1 MTANTKIEW
10 ADHTFNPWIGC
21 TRVSPGCDN
30 CYAAAQ
36 DKFRHWTPEGWGGP
50 RRRTSPSNWK
60 QPHRWEAQHAQF
72 YAQHGRRQRVF
83 CASLADVFDNQVPDE
98 WFHDLMV
105 VIQQT
110 PNLDWLLLTKRPQ
123 NIVRRVNECGAVA
136 GNGTRYL
143 PINAQLGTSA
153 EDQKRADLNIPALC
167 KAKETLGVRVAFVSF
182 EPLLGP
188 VDLTQIDDGT
198 AHRDVPREEWGS
210 ADDEE
215 SPPGLWW
222 NVLTGD
228 RTIMHGGATGDWSR
242 TDSKLDW
249 VIVGGESGHQ
259 ARPMSIQW
267 ARILRDQCSAAGV
280 PFLFKQ
286 WGEWAPAWPRPAG
299 TPGHFAYGDWR
310 NGAWGGRAF
319 AETDQYPRAFT
330 SFGARAIVERV
341 GKKAAG
347 RLLDG
352 REWNEVPSC

>member
-30 CYAAAQ
+30 CYAATQ

-50 RRRTSPSNWK
+50 RRRTSPSNWH

-105 VIQQT
+105 VIQHT

-123 NIVRRVNECGAVA
+123 NIVSKVRGCGAVA

-143 PINAQLGTSA
+143 PVNAQLGTTA
-153 EDQKRADLNIPALC
+153 EDQKRADLNIPTLL
-167 KAKETLGVRVAFVSF
+167 KAKQTLGARVAFVSI
-182 EPLLGP
+182 EPMLGP
-188 VDLTQIDDGT
+188 VDLISVW
-198 AHRDVPREEWGS
+198 VPNSILRNMVP
-210 ADDEE
+210 A
-215 SPPGLWW
+215 
-222 NVLTGD
+222 
-228 RTIMHGGATGDWSR
+228 I
-242 TDSKLDW
+242 SKLDW
-249 VIVGGESGHQ
+249 VIVGGESGHG
-259 ARPMSIQW
+259 ARPMHPDW
-267 ARILRDQCSAAGV
+267 VCNLRDQCQDAGV

-286 WGEWAPAWPRPAG
+286 WGEWMPESSMTVAQRMRDVGQLECLYTKQDGSTHWIDDDKRYDASDVRMVK
-299 TPGHFAYGDWR
+299 F
-310 NGAWGGRAF
+310 
-319 AETDQYPRAFT
+319 
-330 SFGARAIVERV
+330 

-347 RLLDG
+347 RQLDG
-352 REWNEVPSC
+352 REWNEVPAC